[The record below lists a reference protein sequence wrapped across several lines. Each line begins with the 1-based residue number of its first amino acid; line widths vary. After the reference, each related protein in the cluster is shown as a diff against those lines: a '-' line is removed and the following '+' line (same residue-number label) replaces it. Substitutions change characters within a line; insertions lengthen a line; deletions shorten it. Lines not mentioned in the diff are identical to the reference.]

1 MKNTVT
7 LDKVTKSYGELCV
20 LDGFSA
26 VIADDTAL
34 MGASGKGKTTLLR
47 IIAGLERADSGEVRF
62 SRKRRLSVVF
72 QEDRLFE
79 DFSAV
84 ENITAIIGNGK
95 ENERRASDMLSSLL
109 IDLPEQKKSVR
120 DFSGGMKR
128 RVAIARALLAE
139 SDVILLDEPF
149 KGLDDITRDK
159 TAEVIR
165 KFAEEKLVILVTH
178 DTHETDILGIGK
190 IVTIE

>member
-7 LDKVTKSYGELCV
+7 LENVTKNYGERCV
-20 LDGFSA
+20 LDGISLE
-26 VIADDTAL
+26 ITDNTAF

-47 IIAGLERADSGEVRF
+47 LISGLERPDSGKVRF
-62 SRKRRLSVVF
+62 AEKPKFSVVF

-84 ENITAIIGNGK
+84 ENITAVIGRGK
-95 ENERRASDMLSSLL
+95 EKRAADLLTELL
-109 IDLPEQKKSVR
+109 IDPLELHKPVR

-139 SDVILLDEPF
+139 SDILILDEPF
-149 KGLDDITRDK
+149 KGLDEDTRNI
-159 TAEVIR
+159 TAEVIS
-165 KFAEEKLVILVTH
+165 EHSHDKLTILVTH
-178 DTHETDILGIGK
+178 DKHEAELLGIGNVI
-190 IVTIE
+190 IVE

>member
-1 MKNTVT
+1 MKNTIT
-7 LDKVTKSYGELCV
+7 LDNVTKSYGDLCV
-20 LDGFSA
+20 LNGISLS
-26 VIADDTAL
+26 ITDDTAL
-34 MGASGKGKTTLLR
+34 MGASGNGKTTLLR
-47 IIAGLERADSGEVRF
+47 IIAGLERPDSGEVRF
-62 SRKRRLSVVF
+62 SRKTKLSVVF

-79 DFSAV
+79 TFSAV

-95 ENERRASDMLSSLL
+95 ENERRASDILSSLL

-149 KGLDDITRDK
+149 KGLDETTRDK

-165 KFAEEKLVILVTH
+165 TYTEDKLTILVTH
-178 DTHETDILGIGK
+178 DAHEADILGIGK

>member
-7 LDKVTKSYGELCV
+7 LDKVTKSYGGLRV
-20 LDGFSA
+20 LDGYSA
-26 VIADDTAL
+26 VITENTAL

-47 IIAGLERADSGEVRF
+47 IISGLERPDSGEVKF
-62 SRKRRLSVVF
+62 SEKPKLSFVF

-84 ENITAIIGNGK
+84 ENITAIIGKGA
-95 ENERRASDMLSSLL
+95 ENERKAAEMLLSLL
-109 IDLPEQKKSVR
+109 IDTTEHSGAVR

-139 SDVILLDEPF
+139 HDVLLLDEPF
-149 KGLDDITRDK
+149 KGLDEDTRDITAR
-159 TAEVIR
+159 VIR
-165 KFAEEKLVILVTH
+165 EHSREKLTLLVTH
-178 DTHETDILGIGK
+178 DTREAELLGIGNVI
-190 IVTIE
+190 IVE

>member
-7 LDKVTKSYGELCV
+7 LDNVTKTYGELCV
-20 LDGFSA
+20 LDALSLS
-26 VIADDTAL
+26 ITENTAL

-47 IIAGLERADSGEVRF
+47 IIAGLERPDSGEVRF
-62 SRKRRLSVVF
+62 ADKPKLSVVF

-84 ENITAIIGNGK
+84 ENVTAIIGRD
-95 ENERRASDMLSSLL
+95 RRAEAADALRELL
-109 IDLPEQKKSVR
+109 IDPSELDKSVR
-120 DFSGGMKR
+120 DYSGGMKR

-139 SDVILLDEPF
+139 SDIILLDEPF
-149 KGLDDITRDK
+149 KGLDEDTRNK

-165 KFAEEKLVILVTH
+165 AYTEDKLTILVTH
-178 DTHETDILGIGK
+178 DPREAELLGIGNVI
-190 IVTIE
+190 IVE

>member
-7 LDKVTKSYGELCV
+7 LDKVTKSYGGLRV
-20 LDGFSA
+20 LDGYSA
-26 VIADDTAL
+26 AITENTAL

-47 IIAGLERADSGEVRF
+47 IIAGLERPDSGEVKF
-62 SRKRRLSVVF
+62 SEKPKLSFVF

-84 ENITAIIGNGK
+84 ENITAIIGKGA
-95 ENERRASDMLSSLL
+95 ENERKAAEMLLSLL
-109 IDLPEQKKSVR
+109 IDTDEHSGAVR

-139 SDVILLDEPF
+139 HDVLLLDEPF
-149 KGLDDITRDK
+149 KGLDEDTRDITAR
-159 TAEVIR
+159 VIR
-165 KFAEEKLVILVTH
+165 EHSREKLTLLVTH
-178 DTHETDILGIGK
+178 DTREAELLGIGNVI
-190 IVTIE
+190 IVE